1 MDKYEYNLKLEE
13 ITRLVDQGYYEDAM
27 DIVDT
32 IDWRRVRN
40 VRTLCMV
47 SEIYEENGRLED
59 SKDLLMRA
67 YRKSQAVRSILFRLT
82 EISVKLRD
90 FDDAAEFYSEF
101 VNVAPNDNSRYLL
114 KYMIYRGRGAAIEDQ
129 IEILEEYNQ
138 KEYTEKYA
146 YELAKLYYR
155 ADQKTKCVDACDDL
169 VLWFRQGK
177 YVIRALELKQKVT
190 DLTPVQQ
197 AIYDNRN
204 EATMPKAEMVETVAP
219 DLEKAIL
226 ENMPESTKEVLTDDV
241 ISVTEKEIA
250 QSVAEH
256 AAANARE
263 EEESRLQSYES
274 TIPEIQTG
282 EENNLQQDV
291 QAHPVDTTVPAKPQK
306 TGKDYGFNTADLQA
320 ELAKSMRDI
329 VAGIQRKTDDS
340 DIIEPVND
348 VTEQEKNMPEP
359 EPEKVLKTNNIDDI
373 LLSMSAA
380 QKEAA
385 IAAVFHTNSKIEKEP
400 EEVGRL
406 KTEAAKPESVPEQE
420 AVEEPE
426 AKPVTEAVKEPEVE
440 EAKPVTEAV
449 EEPEVEEAKPV
460 AEAAKPVA
468 EAAKPVTEA
477 AKPVTEAA
485 KPVTEAVKE
494 PASEPAAKAEPVKA
508 NEEKAAEDFGKTK
521 NISKAIKEEE
531 VPAPEPERIPTDL
544 TEEQKYTFSYFST
557 VGGLRQQI
565 AAALYMVMKKMNTMD
580 QTSRTGNL
588 IILGAEGSGKSTL
601 GIRFAKTISEEK
613 GEESAKIAKI
623 YAEDFNKKDIP
634 STVAKIAGGTLIIEE
649 AGDLDDAVV
658 EQLSKAMEFRTDAL
672 LVILEDEKK
681 YLKELFDKH
690 PGFAEKFT
698 NEIVIPVFTN
708 DELVGFG
715 RAYAYDEDYTI
726 DEDAVAALY
735 ERIGELQEDGRP
747 VTIIDVKEIVDQAI
761 RKSEK
766 IGFRKLSMVLSKKRY
781 DQDDRVILYEKD
793 FR

>member
-256 AAANARE
+256 AEANARE

-274 TIPEIQTG
+274 TIPEIQAG
-282 EENNLQQDV
+282 EENDLQQDV

-320 ELAKSMRDI
+320 ELAKNMRDI

-348 VTEQEKNMPEP
+348 VTEQEKNMPAP

-385 IAAVFHTNSKIEKEP
+385 IAAVFHTNSKIEKGP

-420 AVEEPE
+420 VVEEPEAKPVAEAVEEPE
-426 AKPVTEAVKEPEVE
+426 AKPVTEAVE
-440 EAKPVTEAV
+440 
-449 EEPEVEEAKPV
+449 
-460 AEAAKPVA
+460 
-468 EAAKPVTEA
+468 
-477 AKPVTEAA
+477 
-485 KPVTEAVKE
+485 E

-766 IGFRKLSMVLSKKRY
+766 IGFRKLSMVLSRKRY

>member
-274 TIPEIQTG
+274 TIPEIQAG
-282 EENNLQQDV
+282 EENDLQQDV

-348 VTEQEKNMPEP
+348 VTEQEKNMPAP

-385 IAAVFHTNSKIEKEP
+385 IAAVFHTNSKIEKGP

-426 AKPVTEAVKEPEVE
+426 AKPVA
-440 EAKPVTEAV
+440 EAV
-449 EEPEVEEAKPV
+449 EEPEAKPV
-460 AEAAKPVA
+460 AEAVEEPEAKL
-468 EAAKPVTEA
+468 
-477 AKPVTEAA
+477 
-485 KPVTEAVKE
+485 VTEAVEE

-649 AGDLDDAVV
+649 AGDLDDTVV

-766 IGFRKLSMVLSKKRY
+766 IGFRKLSMVLSRKRY

>member
-274 TIPEIQTG
+274 TIPEIQAG
-282 EENNLQQDV
+282 EENDLQQDV

-348 VTEQEKNMPEP
+348 VTEQEKNMPAP

-385 IAAVFHTNSKIEKEP
+385 IAAVFHTNSKIEKGP

-426 AKPVTEAVKEPEVE
+426 AKPVA
-440 EAKPVTEAV
+440 EAV
-449 EEPEVEEAKPV
+449 EEPEAKL
-460 AEAAKPVA
+460 
-468 EAAKPVTEA
+468 
-477 AKPVTEAA
+477 
-485 KPVTEAVKE
+485 VTEAVEE

-588 IILGAEGSGKSTL
+588 IILGAEGSGKSTM

-766 IGFRKLSMVLSKKRY
+766 IGFRKLSMVLSRKRY

>member
-67 YRKSQAVRSILFRLT
+67 YRKSQALRSILFRLT

-274 TIPEIQTG
+274 TIPEIQAG
-282 EENNLQQDV
+282 EENDLQQDV

-348 VTEQEKNMPEP
+348 VTEQEKNMPAP

-385 IAAVFHTNSKIEKEP
+385 IAAVFHTNSKIEKGP

-420 AVEEPE
+420 VVEEPEAKPVAEAVEEPE
-426 AKPVTEAVKEPEVE
+426 AKPVA
-440 EAKPVTEAV
+440 EAV
-449 EEPEVEEAKPV
+449 EEPEAKL
-460 AEAAKPVA
+460 
-468 EAAKPVTEA
+468 
-477 AKPVTEAA
+477 
-485 KPVTEAVKE
+485 VTEAVEE

-766 IGFRKLSMVLSKKRY
+766 IGFRKLSMVLSRKRY

>member
-1 MDKYEYNLKLEE
+1 M
-13 ITRLVDQGYYEDAM
+13 
-27 DIVDT
+27 
-32 IDWRRVRN
+32 
-40 VRTLCMV
+40 
-47 SEIYEENGRLED
+47 
-59 SKDLLMRA
+59 
-67 YRKSQAVRSILFRLT
+67 
-82 EISVKLRD
+82 
-90 FDDAAEFYSEF
+90 
-101 VNVAPNDNSRYLL
+101 
-114 KYMIYRGRGAAIEDQ
+114 
-129 IEILEEYNQ
+129 
-138 KEYTEKYA
+138 
-146 YELAKLYYR
+146 
-155 ADQKTKCVDACDDL
+155 DACDDL

-274 TIPEIQTG
+274 TIPEIQAG
-282 EENNLQQDV
+282 EENDLQQDV

-348 VTEQEKNMPEP
+348 VTEQEKNMPAP

-385 IAAVFHTNSKIEKEP
+385 IAAVFHTNSKIEKGP

-420 AVEEPE
+420 VVEEPEAKPVAEAVEEPE
-426 AKPVTEAVKEPEVE
+426 AKPVTEAVE
-440 EAKPVTEAV
+440 
-449 EEPEVEEAKPV
+449 
-460 AEAAKPVA
+460 
-468 EAAKPVTEA
+468 
-477 AKPVTEAA
+477 
-485 KPVTEAVKE
+485 E

-557 VGGLRQQI
+557 VGGLRQQV

-613 GEESAKIAKI
+613 GEESAKIEKI

-766 IGFRKLSMVLSKKRY
+766 IGFRKLSMVLSRKRY

>member
-197 AIYDNRN
+197 AIYDNSN

-241 ISVTEKEIA
+241 ISVTEKELA

-274 TIPEIQTG
+274 TIPEIQAG
-282 EENNLQQDV
+282 EENDLQQDV

-348 VTEQEKNMPEP
+348 VTEQEKNMPAP
-359 EPEKVLKTNNIDDI
+359 EPEKALKTNNIDDI

-385 IAAVFHTNSKIEKEP
+385 IAAVFHTNSKIEKGP

-420 AVEEPE
+420 VVEEPEAKPVAEAVEEPE
-426 AKPVTEAVKEPEVE
+426 AKPVTEAVE
-440 EAKPVTEAV
+440 
-449 EEPEVEEAKPV
+449 
-460 AEAAKPVA
+460 
-468 EAAKPVTEA
+468 
-477 AKPVTEAA
+477 
-485 KPVTEAVKE
+485 E

-557 VGGLRQQI
+557 VGGLRQQV

-766 IGFRKLSMVLSKKRY
+766 IGFRKLSMVLSRKRY